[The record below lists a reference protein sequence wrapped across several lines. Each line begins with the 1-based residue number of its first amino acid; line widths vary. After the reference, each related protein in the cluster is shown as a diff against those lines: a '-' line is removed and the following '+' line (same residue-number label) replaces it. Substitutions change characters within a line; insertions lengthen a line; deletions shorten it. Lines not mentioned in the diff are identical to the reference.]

1 MNIIVKH
8 YDKLTKDELYEILE
22 ARIHVFV
29 VEQECPYLEIDGKD
43 KNAYHVMGYED
54 NKLIAYLRVLDK
66 GVSYE
71 NVSLGRV
78 LALNRRQGYG
88 SELLRKGIEVAKEKF
103 HADCIEIEAQTYAKQ
118 FYEREGFIQTS
129 EEFLEDGIPHIKM
142 ELKIK

>member
-1 MNIIVKH
+1 MKIIVKH
-8 YDKLTKDELYEILE
+8 YDELTKDELYEILE

-29 VEQECPYLEIDGKD
+29 VEQECPYPEIDGKD

-78 LALNRRQGYG
+78 LTLNRRQGYG

-103 HADCIEIEAQTYAKQ
+103 HADCIEIEAQTYAKR

>member
-8 YDKLTKDELYEILE
+8 YDELTKDELYEILE
-22 ARIHVFV
+22 TRINVFV
-29 VEQECPYLEIDGKD
+29 VEQECPYPEIDGKD

-78 LALNRRQGYG
+78 LTLNRRQGYG

-103 HADCIEIEAQTYAKQ
+103 HADCIKIEAQTYAKQ
-118 FYEREGFIQTS
+118 FYGECQPKCVS
-129 EEFLEDGIPHIKM
+129 S
-142 ELKIK
+142 